1 MTHGTSDPKTKELV
15 LSRLKS
21 VEGHLR
27 GVTKMVAEEEYC
39 IDVLRQTKA
48 IHSALAKIE
57 TLLLERHLNSCVLT
71 ALRADDVRTR
81 NRLLR
86 ELLDVFE
93 TGKKP

>member
-1 MTHGTSDPKTKELV
+1 MTNGTSDPKTKKLV

-71 ALRADDVRTR
+71 ALRADDVRAR

-93 TGKKP
+93 AGKKP